1 MTNSDFLTIDVKDGD
16 LLGSL
21 QGVFKILLES
31 DRIDALL
38 VPWRLPMDRQVM
50 PTLITD
56 PEDLKHA
63 DPLAPGFPI
72 NAAKIASK
80 LTKRPYGEMIGVVMR
95 PCEIRAFI
103 ELIKLKQGALD
114 PIVIISLDC
123 LGAFS
128 NTDFAKFTA
137 DDTDGSTRRFYQT
150 VLDKKADRIDGIDLA
165 NACKVCEHPVS
176 KTADVTIG
184 LYGMDY
190 KDHLVGQALT
200 PKGETV
206 IQVLDLK
213 PTAEPAGRKQTIK
226 TLVADRIAAR
236 DAMFESVSKATSG
249 IEKLSAYLARCV
261 NCYNCRV
268 ACPVCYCKECVFVT
282 DVFDHDPYQYMQWAK
297 RKGRVKMPT
306 DTDFFHLTRMAHIG
320 LTCVGCGQ
328 CSNACPNDIPLME
341 LFRTIAHQVQMA
353 FDYEAG
359 SSVDDPLPLSI
370 FEDEEYEEV
379 VGVAAGSG
387 QQ

>member
-1 MTNSDFLTIDVKDGD
+1 MTNSDFSKIDVKDED
-16 LLGSL
+16 LSGCL
-21 QGVFKILLES
+21 QGVFKTLLES

-38 VPWRLPMDRQVM
+38 VPWRLPMDRHVM

-56 PEDLKHA
+56 PEDLTHA
-63 DPLAPGFPI
+63 DPLAPSFPI
-72 NAAKIASK
+72 NAAKVVSR

-103 ELIKLKQGALD
+103 ELIKLKQGELD
-114 PIVIISLDC
+114 PVVIISLDC

-137 DDTDGSTRRFYQT
+137 DDANESTRRFYQT
-150 VLDKKADRIDGIDLA
+150 VLDKKADRIGGIDLA
-165 NACKVCEHPVS
+165 RACRVCEHPVS
-176 KTADVTIG
+176 KNADVTIG
-184 LYGMDY
+184 LYGVDY
-190 KDHLVGQALT
+190 KDHLVAQALT
-200 PKGETV
+200 PKGEAV
-206 IQVLDLK
+206 IRALGLK

-226 TLVADRIAAR
+226 ALVADRIATR
-236 DAMFESVSKATSG
+236 DAMFESVSKDTSS
-249 IEKLSAYLARCV
+249 IEKLSAYLAGCV

-297 RKGRVKMPT
+297 RKGRMKMPT

-328 CSNACPNDIPLME
+328 CSNACPNEIPLME
-341 LFRTIAHQVQMA
+341 LFRTIAHRAQAA

-379 VGVAAGSG
+379 VGVVSVSG